1 VFLARAGEFADGQNG
16 SATVAALYGAERHYA
31 QIMLERTTII
41 VDDDP
46 ATRRLLQRQ
55 LELAG
60 FNVRAFADGRAAVEP
75 ITELGTG
82 IVIADWHMPEMDGIE
97 LCQAVR
103 ELESMQALGTIY
115 YILLTA
121 NNNKEQ
127 IVEGLAAGA
136 NDYLT
141 KPYHQGE
148 LLARIQV
155 GERVLRL
162 QEELRKQTV
171 EFQKAN
177 LELTL
182 LSRKLDDMANTDAL
196 TGLSNRRCLLR
207 KLKEAW
213 DGTTRNNQSLSCIM
227 FDIDKF
233 KRINDTYG
241 HEAGDEVLKATATR
255 LRASVRRPDMC
266 GRLGGEEFA
275 LVCAGLERDAAA
287 AVAERIR
294 NAIAAK
300 PVRCGEQDV
309 AVTTSC
315 GVAQRDAAT
324 DSPEALLR
332 HADDMLYAAKEHGRN
347 QTWVRQ
353 ADGNGTAFAPA
364 DVSRSNEDAPLA
376 ASSKA

>member
-1 VFLARAGEFADGQNG
+1 
-16 SATVAALYGAERHYA
+16 
-31 QIMLERTTII
+31 MLERTAII
-41 VDDDP
+41 VEDDP

-60 FNVRAFADGRAAVEP
+60 FTVRAFADGRAALEP

-82 IVIADWHMPEMDGIE
+82 IVIADWQMPEMDGIA
-97 LCQAVR
+97 LCRAVR
-103 ELESMQALGTIY
+103 ELEDMQALGTIY

-162 QEELRKQTV
+162 QEELRRQTV

-177 LELTL
+177 LELAL
-182 LSRKLDDMANTDAL
+182 LSRKLDEMANTDAL

-207 KLKEAW
+207 KLREAW
-213 DGTTRNNQSLSCIM
+213 ESTERNNQSLSCIM
-227 FDIDKF
+227 LDIDRF

-255 LRASVRRPDMC
+255 LRASIRRPDMC

-275 LVCAGLERDAAA
+275 LICAGLERDDAA
-287 AVAERIR
+287 AVAERVR

-300 PVRCGEQDV
+300 PVRCGERDIP
-309 AVTTSC
+309 VTTSC
-315 GVAQRDAAT
+315 GVAQRDGST

-347 QTWVRQ
+347 QTWVRGP
-353 ADGNGTAFAPA
+353 DGEGAVFAPA
-364 DVSRSNEDAPLA
+364 DADRPGAAAALAP
-376 ASSKA
+376 ASTG